1 MNNTK
6 KRVVRFIAGIV
17 LLIIFVIFAYLSCKY
32 SVHSNLCYPNYDE
45 KNGLN
50 VEFGYN
56 RKEFI
61 KTQPEN
67 TAKSKLDL
75 VYQSRENDNTDDVNS
90 ISMSENAIN
99 QQALPV
105 ENTEEPIISPSALKA
120 QEKGL
125 PTPPEIDISEWQYI
139 LVNGENPLDPI
150 DYAPAE
156 LAYINMTGDDT
167 DIRTDYDGN
176 RQVVDRRIAQALVDF
191 AQGCKAAGLP
201 VYLSSGYRSY
211 AEQQANFT
219 RVCANNGCTD
229 GKDANGHYITM
240 PAGCSEHQ
248 TGLCCDITDVY
259 HEIKNAEIEKTDT
272 FKWLKE
278 HCTEYGF
285 VHRFPEG
292 KEEITSVMYE
302 PFHFRYV
309 GVEAAKYI
317 TENNICLEE
326 FVELYK

>member
-32 SVHSNLCYPNYDE
+32 SVHSKLCFPNFDN
-45 KNGLN
+45 KNTWHW
-50 VEFGYN
+50 EFGYD
-56 RKEFI
+56 REKFL
-61 KTQPEN
+61 KTQPNNIERAFLDIKYGPKNADGSQEN
-67 TAKSKLDL
+67 EDSA
-75 VYQSRENDNTDDVNS
+75 EE
-90 ISMSENAIN
+90 I
-99 QQALPV
+99 
-105 ENTEEPIISPSALKA
+105 NTEPLESNPEKQDETEQISPSALKA

-125 PTPPEIDISEWQYI
+125 PTPPEIDINEWQYI

-156 LAYINMTGDDT
+156 LAYINMTGADT

-309 GVEAAKYI
+309 GVEAAKYM

>member
-6 KRVVRFIAGIV
+6 KRVIRFIAGII
-17 LLIIFVIFAYLSCKY
+17 LLILFVIFAYLSCKY
-32 SVHSNLCYPNYDE
+32 SVHSSICYPNYDMSRGD
-45 KNGLN
+45 NN
-50 VEFGYN
+50 VFFYD
-56 RKEFI
+56 RQKFI
-61 KTQPEN
+61 STQPEG
-67 TAKSKLDL
+67 
-75 VYQSRENDNTDDVNS
+75 REKAFWDIKYGPEDTNEENFTDYEEEK
-90 ISMSENAIN
+90 I
-99 QQALPV
+99 
-105 ENTEEPIISPSALKA
+105 EPIETSLEVESTEITHSALKA

-125 PTPPEIDISEWQYI
+125 PAPPEIDINEWQYI
-139 LVNGENPLDPI
+139 LVNGDNPLDPV

-156 LAYINMTGDDT
+156 LVYINMTGDDT
-167 DIRTDYDGN
+167 YIRTDYDGN

-309 GVEAAKYI
+309 GVEAAKYM

>member
-1 MNNTK
+1 M
-6 KRVVRFIAGIV
+6 RFIAGII

-32 SVHSNLCYPNYDE
+32 SVHSSICYPNIEMPKTKEDVT
-45 KNGLN
+45 LDSL
-50 VEFGYN
+50 FGYD
-56 RKEFI
+56 RDKFLE
-61 KTQPEN
+61 TQPDGR
-67 TAKSKLDL
+67 SKAYLD
-75 VYQSRENDNTDDVNS
+75 
-90 ISMSENAIN
+90 ISFVDMMEKEYGDIPEAIN
-99 QQALPV
+99 QESVVSADQLPEAQQTEGNVLSATEIKAL
-105 ENTEEPIISPSALKA
+105 
-120 QEKGL
+120 EKGL
-125 PTPPEIDISEWQYI
+125 PSPPEIDVNDWKFL
-139 LVNGENPLDPI
+139 LVNGDNPLDPI

-156 LAYINMTGDDT
+156 LAYLNMTAGDT
-167 DIRTDYDGN
+167 DIKTEYDGN
-176 RQVVDRRIAQALVDF
+176 RQVVDIRIAQALVDF

-229 GKDANGHYITM
+229 GKDASGHYITM

-292 KEEITSVMYE
+292 KEDITGVMYE

-309 GVEAAKYI
+309 GVEVAKYM
-317 TENNICLEE
+317 TENNLCLEE
-326 FVELYK
+326 FLELYR